1 MPWLVPR
8 SKDYSRRELKGRTVI
23 GRNDDAGLRLD
34 RSNVS
39 RIHCVLQQL
48 RDGTWALHDPG
59 SRNGTYVNGERIHHL
74 RALQDGDLIG
84 IGNAKEESTWEFHL
98 EPPPEEADK
107 RVDTLVHSRIV
118 LEEGDHFAPQTQV
131 EDTVQLRQD
140 YERLR
145 AAWELVQRLAGEVR
159 VDHMLGNALDA
170 LLDMFEADRGTAM
183 LRDRNGLLRRAGHR
197 SRREGSASVSDTL
210 LAEVLDRHCAIIS
223 HDALADERFSGSE
236 SILIQG
242 VRATMAAP
250 LMHGSR
256 ILGVIVLD
264 SSRSVV
270 AFTEEDLAVFE
281 TAVRQLAL
289 TLNNLELVESL
300 RQKEAERERFE
311 RLVSPSLAAQIA
323 SGELEVER
331 RGQAREV
338 TVLFCDIRGFTSLSE
353 RLSAAQLVELLNTY
367 YEEMVQI
374 VFEYEGTLDK
384 IIGDAVMAIFGA
396 PSSQPDHAERA
407 LGAAVKMQQR
417 MGQLIAGEQ
426 PALREAIRIGIGLN
440 SGEVV
445 AGFLGSPVALDY
457 TVVGDVVNTADR
469 ICGAAPPGAILIGEA
484 TQAQVGK
491 QWRLKARTSI
501 TAKGKDAAVNVFEVE
516 FDAAD

>member
-8 SKDYSRRELKGRTVI
+8 SKDFHRQEVSGRTVI
-23 GRNDDAGLRLD
+23 GRNDDADLKIERA
-34 RSNVS
+34 NVS

-48 RDGTWALHDPG
+48 RDGTWAVHDPG
-59 SRNGTYVNGERIHHL
+59 SRNGTFVNGERIHHL
-74 RALQDGDLIG
+74 RVLQDGDLIG
-84 IGNAKEESTWEFHL
+84 IGNAKEPSTWAFHL
-98 EPPPEEADK
+98 EAPPEDGER
-107 RVDTLVHSRIV
+107 RVDTLVHSRVV
-118 LEEGDHFAPQTQV
+118 LKDDTHFAPQTQV
-131 EDTVQLRQD
+131 EDTRQLRQD

-145 AAWELVQRLAGEVR
+145 AAWEMVQRLAGEVR

-170 LLDMFEADRGTAM
+170 LLDMFEADRGVAL

-197 SRREGSASVSDTL
+197 SRRDGSASVSDTL

-223 HDALADERFSGSE
+223 HDALKDDRFSGSK
-236 SILIQG
+236 SIVMQG

-250 LMHGSR
+250 LMHSGR

-289 TLNNLELVESL
+289 TLHNLELAESL
-300 RQKEAERERFE
+300 RQKEAERARFE
-311 RLVSPSLAAQIA
+311 RLVPPSLAAQIA
-323 SGELEVER
+323 SGALAVER
-331 RGQAREV
+331 RGEARDV
-338 TVLFCDIRGFTSLSE
+338 TVLFSDIRGFTRLSE
-353 RLSAAQLVELLNTY
+353 RMSAGELVELLNTY
-367 YEEMVQI
+367 FEEMVEI
-374 VFEYEGTLDK
+374 VFAHEGTLDK

-396 PSSQPDHAERA
+396 PSAQPDHAERA
-407 LGAAVKMQQR
+407 LKAAVRMQER
-417 MGQLIAGEQ
+417 MAELIGGER
-426 PALREAIRIGIGLN
+426 PALREPIRIGIGLN

-469 ICGAAPPGAILIGEA
+469 ICAAAPPGGILIGEA
-484 TQAQVGK
+484 TQARLNG

-501 TAKGKDAAVNVFEVE
+501 AAKGKDADVGVFEVE
-516 FDAAD
+516 FGPE